1 MKQKIQ
7 HPRLDAFYNDKVV
20 NTMMTVTLISLMTTG
35 CTTTLT
41 MPLCCASLAFALAV
55 GYSIWFWTKKPA
67 KVVINRWLSDMNG
80 LLTLYFLI
88 TAAMDG
94 KSEWWYIFPALCG
107 IVMLFV
113 AITRDKDQTV
123 TFDKTQGDTL

>member
-1 MKQKIQ
+1 
-7 HPRLDAFYNDKVV
+7 
-20 NTMMTVTLISLMTTG
+20 
-35 CTTTLT
+35 
-41 MPLCCASLAFALAV
+41 
-55 GYSIWFWTKKPA
+55 
-67 KVVINRWLSDMNG
+67 MNG

-94 KSEWWYIFPALCG
+94 KSEWWYIFPAICG
-107 IVMLFV
+107 IVMLFA